1 MNKVKKLAILAAA
14 TFILNG
20 CATAIVSSMP
30 VSSSKHVRTYVLEDE
45 VIAVA
50 VVKESTEEGNKG
62 DIVLVGKG
70 NSYHLVRGNEEIKTL
85 MELDASAIKINNEQ
99 PIELKLNDDKL
110 DGYIQVTYTKND
122 YSNEEV
128 SKLTLDGFRKSAI
141 TRDSTP
147 SYSKSVLIIGTV
159 YAKYDGVP
167 PSAISKGRKI
177 KFYTEKFETTVSTD
191 KAIKKAMDLPI
202 AIMFDVI
209 TAPIQ
214 AILLV
219 GAVAS
224 TAPKK

>member
-14 TFILNG
+14 IFILNG
-20 CATAIVSSMP
+20 CATAIISSMP

-62 DIVLVGKG
+62 DIVLVGKS

-99 PIELKLNDDKL
+99 PIELKLNDDKF
-110 DGYIQVTYTKND
+110 DGYIKVTYTKSD

-141 TRDSTP
+141 TRGSTP
-147 SYSKSVLIIGTV
+147 FYSKSVLIIGNV

-167 PSAISKGRKI
+167 SSAISKGRKI

-224 TAPKK
+224 IAPKK